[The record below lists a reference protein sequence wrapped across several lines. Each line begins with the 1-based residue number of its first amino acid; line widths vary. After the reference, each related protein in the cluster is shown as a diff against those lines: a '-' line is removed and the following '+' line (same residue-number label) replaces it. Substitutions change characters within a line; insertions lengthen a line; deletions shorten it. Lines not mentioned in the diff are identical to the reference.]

1 MKMKCLPLYVALV
14 FGGLMLISCS
24 STLKPEP
31 PKTVTDPTVVATYK
45 KAVAGDVKSL
55 RFISAQYKA
64 GAAGFPKSPRQAANA
79 LYMAANA
86 GDTQSQLELAK
97 CYEEGY
103 GRMQD
108 ISKAAGWY
116 HKAGEQG
123 SKMGKSK
130 AKELAQ
136 IIAEAREERR
146 REELRRQGE
155 IVLSDSELIAK
166 YNETVRITESSGMDD
181 SSIGLVAYRWAQP
194 DQKSLIYNETRR
206 RANLN
211 EGAYY
216 LYLLGVYTWQGYGC
230 AMNRQLGIQY
240 LRQAASVGVRHAR
253 GFLNSI
259 GTY

>member
-123 SKMGKSK
+123 SKIGKSK
-130 AKELAQ
+130 AKELSQ
-136 IIAEAREERR
+136 RIAEARAERENAVQSPNSEQQR
-146 REELRRQGE
+146 TLSNRELFEFARQHANTSTQKG
-155 IVLSDSELIAK
+155 LKCLGA
-166 YNETVRITESSGMDD
+166 TGMFLYEG
-181 SSIGLVAYRWAQP
+181 IGCQQNLTLGLQYV
-194 DQKSLIYNETRR
+194 R
-206 RANLN
+206 RA
-211 EGAYY
+211 A
-216 LYLLGVYTWQGYGC
+216 
-230 AMNRQLGIQY
+230 QLGDADSQQY
-240 LRQAASVGVRHAR
+240 LRLR
-253 GFLNSI
+253 GL
-259 GTY
+259 GY